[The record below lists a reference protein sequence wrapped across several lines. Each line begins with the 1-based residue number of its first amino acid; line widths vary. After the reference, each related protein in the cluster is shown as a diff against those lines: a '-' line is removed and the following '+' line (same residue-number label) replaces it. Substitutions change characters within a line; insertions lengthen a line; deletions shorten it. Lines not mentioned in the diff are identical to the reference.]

1 MGPEILL
8 TIFLVLLNGFFV
20 AAEFAI
26 VKVRISQIQV
36 KAGSSFTARIAESVV
51 GNLDGYLAATQ
62 LGITLASLGLG
73 WIGEDVMTKLILS
86 AMHGLNIQMTDAL
99 AHRIALPVAFSVI
112 TVLHIVFGELAPK
125 SLAIRYPTSTT
136 LYTSAPLKA
145 FYFVFRPFIYVLN
158 GFANFILRMIGIQ
171 PVPHAEIHSEDE
183 LKLIIAES
191 AEGGAIR
198 ASERELIQNVFDFDD
213 RTVRQV
219 LKPRNQIAAINVAMS
234 VDEAIDYA
242 IQEGYSRYP
251 VYEGSMDNIIG
262 FILTKDLLATLRH
275 EQRAAD
281 FRSMIRELLFISS
294 SKKISQVLR
303 QFQEQKNQ
311 MAIVVNEFGGI
322 VGLLTLEDIIEELV
336 GDIQDETDTEMPIV
350 EKISDTVYRIQAQHP
365 VDEINAFLPSP
376 LPESENYITLAGLIM
391 EHSEELPEEGQ
402 ELFIHPYQVRIVD
415 LVQNSPAVIEAVVLD
430 VPSGEMEDN

>member
-8 TIFLVLLNGFFV
+8 TLFLVLLNGFFV

-36 KAGSSFTARIAESVV
+36 KAANSFTGRIAESVV
-51 GNLDGYLAATQ
+51 SNLDGYLAATQ

-86 AMHGLNIQMTDAL
+86 AMEGLHIPVDEAL
-99 AHRIALPVAFSVI
+99 AHRIALPIAFSVI

-125 SLAIRYPTSTT
+125 TLAIRYPTSTT
-136 LYTSAPLKA
+136 LYTSVPLKA
-145 FYFVFRPFIYVLN
+145 FYFVFRPFIYILN
-158 GFANFILRMIGIQ
+158 GLANFILRLIGIQ

-219 LKPRNQIAAINVAMS
+219 LKPRNQIAAINVATPI
-234 VDEAIDYA
+234 DEAIDYA

-262 FILTKDLLATLRH
+262 FILTKDLLATLRTQH
-275 EQRAAD
+275 RQVD

-303 QFQEQKNQ
+303 QFQEQKTKW
-311 MAIVVNEFGGI
+311 
-322 VGLLTLEDIIEELV
+322 LLWS
-336 GDIQDETDTEMPIV
+336 M
-350 EKISDTVYRIQAQHP
+350 
-365 VDEINAFLPSP
+365 N
-376 LPESENYITLAGLIM
+376 LAAWW
-391 EHSEELPEEGQ
+391 
-402 ELFIHPYQVRIVD
+402 VW
-415 LVQNSPAVIEAVVLD
+415 
-430 VPSGEMEDN
+430 